1 MFEIYQSLEAYSLY
15 ERCLPYLTVKNTQF
29 WFVFCQLQKKT
40 VTTYLYYFKY
50 GTQFSYAL
58 TLQAVYQ
65 EESLGQGKIFSC
77 TGFHWIWK
85 PETDGNTV

>member
-1 MFEIYQSLEAYSLY
+1 MLSITGSVKFVRKLSPILDGKEHTFLI
-15 ERCLPYLTVKNTQF
+15 CLF
-29 WFVFCQLQKKT
+29 FVSRQLQKKT

-50 GTQFSYAL
+50 GTKFSYAL

-77 TGFHWIWK
+77 TGLHWI
-85 PETDGNTV
+85 

>member
-1 MFEIYQSLEAYSLY
+1 MFQIFSVTGRVEFVRKLSPILDGKEHTFLI
-15 ERCLPYLTVKNTQF
+15 CLFSVSR
-29 WFVFCQLQKKT
+29 QLQKKT
-40 VTTYLYYFKY
+40 ATTYLYYFKY

-77 TGFHWIWK
+77 T
-85 PETDGNTV
+85 